1 LYTVRLS
8 IDTTRV
14 AGALSLSK
22 IRYGFDGALHLEGKC
37 LARHASPARL
47 SSVACFV
54 DMVISPLLRESVMP
68 RKMTVKPGLF
78 QRATIFICCARKDIL
93 DGNFAHGP
101 SLVDALLRC
110 ITGLGHREH
119 TAYIARREPFENTRP
134 QEFDAGRVQFGG
146 DGDRRALQR
155 RGITIAPKTV
165 DVRFQVGFML
175 GELGVGFLFE
185 PQIVGVAFRCDQCR
199 CRVRQFQLGDLIAE
213 REFFQPVNF
222 RDGPVPGSDGT
233 AARQHGTELQYAMI
247 EKAIVS
253 SMASS

>member
-78 QRATIFICCARKDIL
+78 QWATIFICCARKTFSTGTL
-93 DGNFAHGP
+93 LTGP
-101 SLVDALLRC
+101 LLWMHYCAASLGRVTENTPPTSLAASRSRICGRKSSTQAGFNLAAMATAVRSNAVVSRSLLRLSTC
-110 ITGLGHREH
+110 AFKLASCSASLALVSCSSRKSSAWRSGVIS
-119 TAYIARREPFENTRP
+119 
-134 QEFDAGRVQFGG
+134 AGAACAV
-146 DGDRRALQR
+146 
-155 RGITIAPKTV
+155 APAPYV
-165 DVRFQVGFML
+165 L
-175 GELGVGFLFE
+175 
-185 PQIVGVAFRCDQCR
+185 
-199 CRVRQFQLGDLIAE
+199 
-213 REFFQPVNF
+213 
-222 RDGPVPGSDGT
+222 
-233 AARQHGTELQYAMI
+233 
-247 EKAIVS
+247 
-253 SMASS
+253 